1 MLPGSYRRLLA
12 QPDVREAFAVSLL
25 ARLPIGMGGL
35 ALLLLIQLNED
46 SYASAGFVTSAYIA
60 GLAGAAPV
68 LGRLIDRLGPDAILA
83 ACAAL
88 YPIALIGVVV
98 TATRELPLA
107 WTVAF
112 AACAGAS
119 LPPVT
124 VCQRALLRQRFE
136 HDALLVVALSL
147 DSVLIELVFILGPLL
162 VALLVAWASP
172 SAAVLAAAAFGL
184 VGSLLFLRTRALSRW
199 VRVAHP
205 AGSVLGPLAEKGFPA
220 LLGIGAAYAVVFGLV
235 EIGLTAFAAEA
246 GRPALAGVLLGV
258 MSLGSAAGGL
268 AYGSR
273 HWHMP
278 LATQCAIWLALLAA
292 TLAPL
297 AALTRPWAF
306 AAACAVAGLAMAPPL
321 IIQSTLVAKMVSAR
335 YATEGF
341 TWSMTALLCGVG
353 AGLAAGGLLLE
364 TGSVARL
371 FGVAAVIAL
380 ATAALA
386 LKALRQQGERKQR

>member
-1 MLPGSYRRLLA
+1 
-12 QPDVREAFAVSLL
+12 
-25 ARLPIGMGGL
+25 MGGL
-35 ALLLLIQLNED
+35 ALLLLVQLNED

-83 ACAAL
+83 ACA
-88 YPIALIGVVV
+88 
-98 TATRELPLA
+98 
-107 WTVAF
+107 
-112 AACAGAS
+112 GAS
-119 LPPVT
+119 FPPVT

-199 VRVAHP
+199 DRVAHP

-235 EIGLTAFAAEA
+235 EITAFAAEA